1 MSFVFHFIYY
11 MSIGN
16 YFRIVFI
23 IFLNKINIKTFWQE
37 LYIQLLKTN
46 KLI

>member
-23 IFLNKINIKTFWQE
+23 IFLNKINKDILARIIYTAFKD
-37 LYIQLLKTN
+37 
-46 KLI
+46 